1 MVDSLNQFSLEKI
14 EMYYKMSS
22 STLQYDD
29 YKKINE
35 LIEGYTNITPLDSA
49 LANRPLDG
57 IKHECPCKMQ
67 TRNDL
72 THVKPYFDNGEFQS
86 SVSSDSK
93 KEIPVIIQKHRNQ
106 YLVLED
112 NKKKDEDVYSD
123 NWAEPPLEKDRDG
136 VSKPKMDLITRFY
149 FGSISVVALFVVFRM
164 IQKTK

>member
-1 MVDSLNQFSLEKI
+1 
-14 EMYYKMSS
+14 MYYKMSG

-49 LANRPLDG
+49 LANRPLDA
-57 IKHECPCKMQ
+57 IKNECPCKMQ

-72 THVKPYFDNGEFQS
+72 TQVKPYFNDGEFQS
-86 SVSSDSK
+86 SLSNDSK
-93 KEIPVIIQKHRNQ
+93 KEIPVIIQKYRNQ
-106 YLVLED
+106 YLVLEEDKNKDD
-112 NKKKDEDVYSD
+112 NVYAD
-123 NWAEPPLEKDRDG
+123 TWAEPPSDKDENN
-136 VSKPKMDLITRFY
+136 VSKPKMDFVTRFY